1 MIGSINSSAG
11 MPPPPRNDKPLT
23 AEQSTLITDTLAEYD
38 LDNLSDEDA
47 SAIVSIF
54 NEAGIQ
60 PGKALQA
67 ALAAEGIDA
76 KALGDQVKKT
86 KDAAANSAQ
95 LTQDTQQLSEITAY
109 LTELLESK
117 YAEKGAENLTDDD
130 KTSIYAQVLE
140 KFGLTQRE
148 SIIKTTA

>member
-1 MIGSINSSAG
+1 MIGSISNGGG
-11 MPPPPRNDKPLT
+11 MSPPPKNDKPLT
-23 AEQSTLITDTLAEYD
+23 SEQSTLITDTLAEYD
-38 LDNLSDEDA
+38 IDNLSDEDA

-76 KALGDQVKKT
+76 KELGDRVKKS
-86 KDAAANSAQ
+86 KDAGMGAPPVM
-95 LTQDTQQLSEITAY
+95 QDTQQLSEITSY